1 MKLTNINNPVFKDL
15 VNLNLIDKNN
25 LRLFLNK
32 TRDSNIKS
40 YIDSNSKII
49 FLEKYDKKKNY
60 YIKKKTN
67 RKFFLKKSVSNL
79 AFEDKKIL
87 TQNLDDDYRRF
98 LQFKKLIKNKSIL
111 DFGCGK
117 GRFIKMCKKISKKS
131 YALEVNKDYIKELKK
146 ILTTKKD
153 LKNFNKTKFDI
164 ITMFHVLEHLPN
176 QIEVIKSLLQKL
188 KKNGKLI
195 IEVPSAHDFLF
206 KVKGL
211 NSFKNFTMWSEHLIL
226 HTSESLKKF
235 SLYAGAKKIKIKY
248 LQRYNFSNHY
258 GWIVDNL
265 PGGHEKYGFSSII
278 NRKYQRHLEKKGES
292 DTLIAVL
299 QK

>member
-15 VNLNLIDKNN
+15 VNLNLINTNN
-25 LRLFLNK
+25 LKLFLNK
-32 TRDSNIKS
+32 TRDSDIKS
-40 YIDSNSKII
+40 YIDLDSKII
-49 FLEKYDKKKNY
+49 FLEKYDKNKKY

-67 RKFFLKKSVSNL
+67 RKFFLKKSVSSL
-79 AFEDKKIL
+79 KFEDKKIL
-87 TQNLDDDYRRF
+87 IKNLDDDHRRF
-98 LQFKKLIKNKSIL
+98 DQFKGLIKNKSIL

-117 GRFIKMCKKISKKS
+117 GRFIKMCQKISKKV
-131 YALEVNKDYIKELKK
+131 YALEVNKSYIKELKK
-146 ILTTKKD
+146 ILTIKKD

-195 IEVPSAHDFLF
+195 IEVPSAHDPLF

-211 NSFKNFTMWSEHLIL
+211 VSFKNFTMWSEHLIL

-235 SLYAGAKKIKIKY
+235 CLNAGAKKIKIKY
-248 LQRYNFSNHY
+248 FQRYNFSNHY

-265 PGGHEKYGFSSII
+265 PGGHEKYDFSSKI
-278 NRKYQRHLEKKGES
+278 NTVYQRNLEKKNET